1 MAAAMEAQG
10 ALNGKTL
17 LESRCTSCH
26 EVKTVIAMKKTR
38 RQWHGVIVDMRR
50 TGAKV
55 SDAEATAS
63 QLPFET
69 GEIDQVE
76 VVAGGSVPALP
87 AITSQCRNVFSRSR
101 MLFPPCASAFPP
113 PAIVH

>member
-1 MAAAMEAQG
+1 VTMALAVAAAMEAR
-10 ALNGKTL
+10 ANLNGRAL

-55 SDAEATAS
+55 SDAEAA
-63 QLPFET
+63 
-69 GEIDQVE
+69 
-76 VVAGGSVPALP
+76 
-87 AITSQCRNVFSRSR
+87 
-101 MLFPPCASAFPP
+101 
-113 PAIVH
+113 AIVNYLSKPGK